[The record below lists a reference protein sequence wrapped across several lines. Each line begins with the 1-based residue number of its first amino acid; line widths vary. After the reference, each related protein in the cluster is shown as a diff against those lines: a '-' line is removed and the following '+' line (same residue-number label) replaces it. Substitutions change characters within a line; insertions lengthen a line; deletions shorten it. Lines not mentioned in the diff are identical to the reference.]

1 MKKCDLMGQYPN
13 FRVGQDPNF
22 RGGQNRN
29 SRWGQNQVSR
39 GGQNGSRGGQNSNFF
54 RRFAPKKNDAPR
66 REFCPPLEKILATPL
81 VNSWQFSPVDG
92 IGTRLQNYRALN
104 NESS

>member
-39 GGQNGSRGGQNSNFF
+39 GGQNGSRGG
-54 RRFAPKKNDAPR
+54 AEKNGAPR

-81 VNSWQFSPVDG
+81 TP
-92 IGTRLQNYRALN
+92 AP
-104 NESS
+104 

>member
-1 MKKCDLMGQYPN
+1 MQNTYEKCDLMGQYPN

-39 GGQNGSRGGQNSNFF
+39 GGQNGSRGGQIQKFF
-54 RRFAPKKNDAPR
+54 GATRRGKTALRTEDFAPP
-66 REFCPPLEKILATPL
+66 
-81 VNSWQFSPVDG
+81 
-92 IGTRLQNYRALN
+92 
-104 NESS
+104 

>member
-1 MKKCDLMGQYPN
+1 MKKCDLMGQYSN

-39 GGQNGSRGGQNSNFF
+39 EGQNGSRGGQNAKFF
-54 RRFAPKKNDAPR
+54 LRSAPGILPPPRKTPGYAPG
-66 REFCPPLEKILATPL
+66 CTPA
-81 VNSWQFSPVDG
+81 P
-92 IGTRLQNYRALN
+92 
-104 NESS
+104 

>member
-81 VNSWQFSPVDG
+81 TVNVVYFNQ
-92 IGTRLQNYRALN
+92 TLN
-104 NESS
+104 IVKKRS

>member
-1 MKKCDLMGQYPN
+1 MKKCDLMGQYSN

-39 GGQNGSRGGQNSNFF
+39 GVAKWSKMGQ
-54 RRFAPKKNDAPR
+54 
-66 REFCPPLEKILATPL
+66 I
-81 VNSWQFSPVDG
+81 
-92 IGTRLQNYRALN
+92 
-104 NESS
+104 